1 METWRATEGA
11 KYGIGSNIILLKM
24 LTVILAHGQFMSK
37 CNNLIRF
44 MTSIFF
50 LSAIYNFNGQI
61 KHGLLL
67 DVGDAVQI
75 FESCAG
81 M

>member
-24 LTVILAHGQFMSK
+24 LTVILRMDNLCQ
-37 CNNLIRF
+37 NVINLIRF

-50 LSAIYNFNGQI
+50 YQQSTILMDKLSM
-61 KHGLLL
+61 
-67 DVGDAVQI
+67 D
-75 FESCAG
+75 SSS